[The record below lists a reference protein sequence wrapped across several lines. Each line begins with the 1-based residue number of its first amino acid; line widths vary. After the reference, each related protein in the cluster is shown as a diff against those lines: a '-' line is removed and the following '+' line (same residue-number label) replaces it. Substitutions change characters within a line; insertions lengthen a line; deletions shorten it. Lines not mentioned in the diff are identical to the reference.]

1 MLRSTELDRTM
12 MIRPARLNL
21 LLALGL
27 CSILVC
33 GCSRKSAADDDS
45 ASDINAKAE
54 VTLTRLTRATI
65 SATLT
70 LNGTASP
77 LPNDDVR
84 VSALV
89 PGRIAELNV
98 AEGDHVKAGEVV
110 AKLDDRSYRSQLQQ
124 AEAGEQQAKA
134 NLENAQ
140 LSRTRDDDLFQR
152 GIVARKELEDA
163 RTQESVAAAALKQ
176 AAAAFEI
183 AKLQVARCVVLAPI
197 NGAVAKR
204 FVSVGEQVDGTAAQ
218 PIAEIANLQA
228 IEFMGNAPAMYL
240 PKLRVGESV
249 NVTTESVPGQRFVG
263 RIEAISPAVDPATG
277 VGLVR
282 IRIPN
287 SNGALRMG
295 IFLNA
300 EIPVDTHTNTLTVPA
315 EAVYRDQSGQ
325 PRVFIVQ
332 QDSAT
337 AVPVKLGI
345 EGKDR
350 VELAGNGLKEGQ
362 TIILTGG
369 YGLPDQAKIQINP
382 QSTP

>member
-1 MLRSTELDRTM
+1 
-12 MIRPARLNL
+12 MILHPARLNL
-21 LLALGL
+21 LLALGF
-27 CSILVC
+27 CAIFVA
-33 GCSRKSAADDDS
+33 GCSHKSAADDDS
-45 ASDINAKAE
+45 AAEMSAKAE
-54 VTLTRLTRATI
+54 VTLTRVTRSSI
-65 SATLT
+65 SDTLT

-98 AEGDHVKAGEVV
+98 AEGDRVKAGEVV

-140 LSRTRDDDLFQR
+140 LSHTRDEDLFQR

-176 AAAAFEI
+176 ADAALEI
-183 AKLQVARCVVLAPI
+183 AKLQVARCVVVAPL

-218 PIAEIANLQA
+218 PIVEIANLQEV
-228 IEFMGNAPAMYL
+228 EFMGNAPAVYL

-249 NVTTESVPGQRFVG
+249 DVTTESVPGREFVG

-282 IRIPN
+282 IRLPN
-287 SNGALRMG
+287 SSGALRMG

-300 EIPVDTHTNTLTVPA
+300 EIPVDTHANTLTVPV

-325 PRVFIVQ
+325 PRVFVVQ

-345 EGKDR
+345 EAKDR
-350 VELAGNGLKEGQ
+350 VEITDHSVKEGQ